1 MSKDAESRKIV
12 GWSII
17 ETTASPLHQQI
28 RRRLIKL
35 IKQTTVAYSTDTRSF
50 SKVIETEPTG
60 NQSKSTELR
69 QHYDD
74 LKKLIERTYNGTDD
88 LIEKNKKK

>member
-35 IKQTTVAYSTDTRSF
+35 IKQTTVAYSADTTSF
-50 SKVIETEPTG
+50 SKVNEPTD
-60 NQSKSTELR
+60 KSTELR

-74 LKKLIERTYNGTDD
+74 LKKLIERTDYETDD